1 MKSND
6 IKALHDKDQA
16 ELKTDLA
23 VLIKDLAGMR
33 LLAKAGKLD
42 SPAKLK
48 NLRKDIARIKAVL
61 SEKELSKSI

>member
-6 IKALHDKDQA
+6 IKALHDKDQI
-16 ELKTDLA
+16 ELKKELS
-23 VLIKDLAGMR
+23 VLMKDLAGMR

-48 NLRKDIARIKAVL
+48 NLRKDVARIKTVL
-61 SEKELSKSI
+61 REKELKQSI

>member
-1 MKSND
+1 MKTND
-6 IKALHDKDQA
+6 IKALHEKEQQ
-16 ELKTDLA
+16 ELKKDLA

-48 NLRKDIARIKAVL
+48 NLRKDIARIKTVL
-61 SEKELSKSI
+61 REKELKQSI

>member
-6 IKALHDKDQA
+6 IKVLHDKDQA